1 METINLFLD
10 KFYKD
15 FQEYTYKNQVLIA
28 ASGFAI
34 GIATVDLLKG
44 ILNDNINPL
53 IVNLFKNLLTISPVA
68 KKYPAIFHYLSN
80 LTSILWLFIVWILTI
95 FLSFFVI
102 EYLLNRKIIGLS
114 SSIPVEE
121 KKDFI
126 KEKIASKQKNNII
139 PNENDKKE
147 IAIEKELIEN
157 Y

>member
-53 IVNLFKNLLTISPVA
+53 IVNLFKL
-68 KKYPAIFHYLSN
+68 
-80 LTSILWLFIVWILTI
+80 
-95 FLSFFVI
+95 
-102 EYLLNRKIIGLS
+102 
-114 SSIPVEE
+114 
-121 KKDFI
+121 
-126 KEKIASKQKNNII
+126 Q
-139 PNENDKKE
+139 
-147 IAIEKELIEN
+147 
-157 Y
+157 